1 MNKQNLYDYI
11 SKHPYVKINELQ
23 SFFDIEEHLVRELIK
38 ELTQTGSIIEEQGA
52 YFLPELVNLIQAK
65 IVLVRANFAFA
76 EVKDASDDIRL
87 EGDELN
93 GAFLGDLVFLKR
105 QQKSY
110 FVERVYQRAHQKVVG
125 EIIIE
130 NGNR

>member
-52 YFLPELVNLIQAK
+52 YFLP
-65 IVLVRANFAFA
+65 
-76 EVKDASDDIRL
+76 
-87 EGDELN
+87 
-93 GAFLGDLVFLKR
+93 
-105 QQKSY
+105 
-110 FVERVYQRAHQKVVG
+110 
-125 EIIIE
+125 
-130 NGNR
+130 